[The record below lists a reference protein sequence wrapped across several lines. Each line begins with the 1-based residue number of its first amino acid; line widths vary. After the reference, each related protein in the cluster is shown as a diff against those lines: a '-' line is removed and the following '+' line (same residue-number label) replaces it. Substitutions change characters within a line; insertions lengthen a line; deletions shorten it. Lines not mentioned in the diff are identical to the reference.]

1 MNVVATRITDVLLI
15 EPRVF
20 ADSRG
25 YFFESYNEKLLA
37 QFGITAAFVQDNQ
50 SFSQQNVVRGLHY
63 QIQQPQGK
71 LIRCISGEIFDV
83 AVDIRRYSPTFGE
96 WVGEALSSANRRMLW
111 IPPGFAHGFMV
122 LSETAEVLYKATNFW
137 APQHE
142 RTILWNDPAL
152 GIEWPATQQAI
163 LSAKDLSGVTLGQAE
178 VYEQPAQL
186 TENALAQVN
195 VR

>member
-37 QFGITAAFVQDNQ
+37 QFGITGAFVQDNQ
-50 SFSQQNVVRGLHY
+50 SFSQRNVVRGLHY

-111 IPPGFAHGFMV
+111 IPPGFAHGFVV

>member
-1 MNVVATRITDVLLI
+1 MKAVASRIADVQVI

-20 ADSRG
+20 SDSRG
-25 YFFESYNEKLLA
+25 FFFESYNEAVLA
-37 QFGITAAFVQDNQ
+37 GLGIHGPFVQDNQ
-50 SFSQQNVVRGLHY
+50 SFSLRDVVRGLHY

-96 WVGEALSSANRRMLW
+96 WVGETLSSSNRRMLW

-122 LSETAEVLYKATNFW
+122 LSETAEVLYKATDFY

-142 RTILWNDPAL
+142 RTILWNDPAIQ
-152 GIEWPATQQAI
+152 IEWPAGNHAI
-163 LSAKDLSGVTLGQAE
+163 LSAKDLSGSTLEHAA
-178 VYEQPAQL
+178 VYEQPLQPA
-186 TENALAQVN
+186 
-195 VR
+195 

>member
-37 QFGITAAFVQDNQ
+37 QFGITGAFVQDNQ
-50 SFSQQNVVRGLHY
+50 SFSQRNVVRGLHY

-111 IPPGFAHGFMV
+111 IPPGFAHGFVV

-186 TENALAQVN
+186 TENALAQVD

>member
-50 SFSQQNVVRGLHY
+50 SFSQRNVVRGLHY